1 MSIEVNG
8 QVFETIEDYEKN
20 YVVASMDVEGLG
32 EQPGSFFKKGS
43 TKNDVKPTGEMINKR
58 QMRYA
63 IAGAMKAGFLVIA
76 IFGGSIVGFI
86 LLLQLVW

>member
-8 QVFETIEDYEKN
+8 QVFESIEDYEKN
-20 YVVASMDVEGLG
+20 YVVASMDIEGLG
-32 EQPGSFFKKGS
+32 EQPGSFFKNGS
-43 TKNDVKPTGEMINKR
+43 TMKDVKPTGEMINKT

-63 IAGAMKAGFLVIA
+63 VAGAMKAGFLVIT

>member
-8 QVFETIEDYEKN
+8 QVFESIEDYEKN

-32 EQPGSFFKKGS
+32 DRPGSFFRRNSAEK
-43 TKNDVKPTGEMINKR
+43 DIKPTGEMINKR

-63 IAGAMKAGFLVIA
+63 VAGAMKAALVVVA
-76 IFGGSIVGFI
+76 VFGGSIVGFI
-86 LLLQLVW
+86 LLLRVVW

>member
-32 EQPGSFFKKGS
+32 EQPGGFFKYGS
-43 TKNDVKPTGEMINKR
+43 TQKEVKPTGEMINKT

-63 IAGAMKAGFLVIA
+63 VSGAMKAAFLVIA
-76 IFGGSIVGFI
+76 IFGGSIVGFV

>member
-8 QVFETIEDYEKN
+8 QIFESIEDYEKN
-20 YVVASMDVEGLG
+20 YVVASMDIEGLG
-32 EQPGSFFKKGS
+32 EQPGSFFKNGS
-43 TKNDVKPTGEMINKR
+43 TIKPTGEMINKT

-63 IAGAMKAGFLVIA
+63 VAGAMKAGFLVIT